1 MINSRRTLII
11 DVSNILFRVS
21 AMQKAG
27 PYGKEASVEDLV
39 GMSFHVSLQSIFKYY
54 NKYNPDFLVFA
65 FDGDRNWRKDYTA
78 KMKSRLP
85 YKGNRVR
92 DPEMEHYYRLL
103 KEFRTTI
110 SLYTSICCI
119 SVDTLEAD
127 DVIAGFCQLFASPQ
141 HEVVIVSGDKDFTQL
156 LKIPGVT
163 LINPDDGKP
172 RNQPTSKEYEPDID
186 YWIFKKCIRGDGGD
200 NVPSAWPRV
209 RETKI
214 KKAYMSDYDRANFMN
229 ERWSQ
234 PQFEVHPQTGLPTP
248 VMEADESGN
257 LVQKVNVYRVGDLFE
272 ENVVLMDLS
281 KQPPEQRSLIEES
294 VKEQVEKT
302 STYSHFQ
309 FLRFLSNND
318 LRRVQEDAMKFI
330 DMFTNNQRF
339 LKGEKTE
346 EVKKPVVKK
355 LDVKAQLAELKKSN
369 LLSF

>member
-1 MINSRRTLII
+1 
-11 DVSNILFRVS
+11 
-21 AMQKAG
+21 MQKAG

-294 VKEQVEKT
+294 VKEQV
-302 STYSHFQ
+302 
-309 FLRFLSNND
+309 
-318 LRRVQEDAMKFI
+318 
-330 DMFTNNQRF
+330 
-339 LKGEKTE
+339 
-346 EVKKPVVKK
+346 
-355 LDVKAQLAELKKSN
+355 
-369 LLSF
+369 